1 MLPAVLMRD
10 KAPGTVTTY
19 INAYRAWKRWA
30 SSHGVCP
37 IPASNVTLALY
48 IVSLIQQERSVSCI
62 NSAIYGIDWV
72 HLKNGHTK
80 PSEHTVVKQVAEA
93 ARRILAKPKSRKS
106 PLSALHVK
114 NIIRRL
120 EGGPLG
126 DIQVAA
132 FIALGFYG
140 FLRWVDLSH
149 ITPEDLI
156 FAPTHLSISLS
167 KRKNDQFREGTQV
180 PIARSDDS
188 PCPVGVVEKF
198 LAQGGMIRRPR
209 FGDESST
216 QRVDTNSAGSRCHTV
231 GPTSCSKT
239 S

>member
-1 MLPAVLMRD
+1 MRD

-37 IPASNVTLALY
+37 IPA
-48 IVSLIQQERSVSCI
+48 
-62 NSAIYGIDWV
+62 
-72 HLKNGHTK
+72 K
-80 PSEHTVVKQVAEA
+80 
-93 ARRILAKPKSRKS
+93 RKT

-120 EGGPLG
+120 EGGLLG
-126 DIQVAA
+126 DLQVAA

-140 FLRWVDLSH
+140 FLRWDDLSH

-167 KRKNDQFREGTQV
+167 KRKNDQFREGSQV
-180 PIARSDDS
+180 LIARSDDS
-188 PCPVGVVEKF
+188 TCPVEVVEKF
-198 LAQGGMIRRPR
+198 LTQGGNDPKTTLWRRI
-209 FGDESST
+209 
-216 QRVDTNSAGSRCHTV
+216 QHTEWIQTPQGADV
-231 GPTSCSKT
+231 IQ
-239 S
+239 

>member
-1 MLPAVLMRD
+1 MRD
-10 KAPGTVTTY
+10 KAPGTVITY

-80 PSEHTVVKQVAEA
+80 PSEHTVVKQVAEV
-93 ARRILAKPKSRKS
+93 ARRILAKQKSRKT

-120 EGGPLG
+120 EGGPLC
-126 DIQVAA
+126 DLQVAA

-140 FLRWVDLSH
+140 FLRRDDLSH

-167 KRKNDQFREGTQV
+167 KRKNDQFREGSQV
-180 PIARSDDS
+180 LIARSDDG
-188 PCPVGVVEKF
+188 PCPVGVVENF
-198 LAQGGMIRRPR
+198 WHRRGMIRRPR
-209 FGDESST
+209 FGYESST
-216 QRVDTNSAGSRCHTV
+216 QEWIQTLQGADVIQ
-231 GPTSCSKT
+231 
-239 S
+239 